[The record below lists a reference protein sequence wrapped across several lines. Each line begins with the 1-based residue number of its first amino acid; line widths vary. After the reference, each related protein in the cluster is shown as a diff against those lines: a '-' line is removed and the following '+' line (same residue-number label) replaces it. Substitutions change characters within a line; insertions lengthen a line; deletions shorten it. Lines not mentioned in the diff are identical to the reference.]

1 MMALEK
7 EEQRVLIVCLKNSKQ
22 INKWFEVEVFQIESD
37 FSLQIPITVKM
48 IGQKKVYFFHKHVEI
63 ECLQAS
69 AHSLFF

>member
-37 FSLQIPITVKM
+37 FPLQIPITVKM

-69 AHSLFF
+69 AHSVFF

>member
-37 FSLQIPITVKM
+37 FPLQIPITVKM
-48 IGQKKVYFFHKHVEI
+48 IGQKVYFFHKHVEI

>member
-37 FSLQIPITVKM
+37 FPLQIPITVKM

>member
-37 FSLQIPITVKM
+37 FPLQIPITVKM

-69 AHSLFF
+69 AHSSFF